1 MANISKVILQTRV
14 STCSFPESLVTQT
27 LKGIKRI
34 MTATPAKMDTPMVLY
49 RKYKETLICSG
60 ANHTSFNSIIS
71 SNSRCVSTD
80 IKVTISPA
88 VDSLREALPKRRAWG
103 KKENCEDRHIRIGGR
118 QTDRQTDSQTGRQ
131 ADRQT
136 GRQAGRQ
143 AGRKTDRQAGRQA
156 GR

>member
-1 MANISKVILQTRV
+1 MRWSLSAICLIYKIKVEIRLQQKRNNNNKRGKRLKVILQTRA

-103 KKENCEDRHIRIGGR
+103 KKGEL
-118 QTDRQTDSQTGRQ
+118 
-131 ADRQT
+131 
-136 GRQAGRQ
+136 
-143 AGRKTDRQAGRQA
+143 
-156 GR
+156 

>member
-1 MANISKVILQTRV
+1 MANVSKVILQTRA

-118 QTDRQTDSQTGRQ
+118 QTDRQTDSQS
-131 ADRQT
+131 DW
-136 GRQAGRQ
+136 QAGRQ
-143 AGRKTDRQAGRQA
+143 TDRQAGRQA